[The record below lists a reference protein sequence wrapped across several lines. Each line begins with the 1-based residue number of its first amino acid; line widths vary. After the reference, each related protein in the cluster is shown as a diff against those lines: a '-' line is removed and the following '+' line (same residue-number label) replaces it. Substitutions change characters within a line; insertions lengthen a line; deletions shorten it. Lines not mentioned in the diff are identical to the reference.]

1 MVWIDLGNPYP
12 LPEPSRYQPLV
23 WPEGRR
29 IALPDDRTQALKPL
43 PQISVE
49 RRTRYEFGPVSKS
62 RLGALLGLT
71 SRIQSCGNDRLGFAL
86 SRRPAPSAG
95 SIHPIHVI
103 VNSSRNE
110 GWHRYDPMDHMLVE
124 LPSLVQ
130 PKDVRSSMDRI
141 VQSGDATMLLF
152 TAEPGKTF
160 SKYANAC
167 SLVWRDAGVLLGYFA
182 IAAEALNL
190 NFSPL
195 GVTGE
200 PWVSQLV
207 DEAGLAGVGVA
218 FVGSAP

>member
-1 MVWIDLGNPYP
+1 MVWIDLGNPHP

-23 WPEGRR
+23 WPEGKR
-29 IALPDDRTQALKPL
+29 IALPNDGVSVSKTLL
-43 PQISVE
+43 QISVE

-62 RLGALLGLT
+62 SLGALFELT
-71 SRIQSCGNDRLGFAL
+71 SRIQSCGNERLGFPL

-95 SIHPIHVI
+95 AIHPIHLI
-103 VNSSRNE
+103 VNSNQDE
-110 GWHRYDPMDHMLVE
+110 GWQRYDPMEHALVE
-124 LPSLVQ
+124 LPSRIQ
-130 PKDVRSSMDRI
+130 PNSVRSAMDQI

-152 TAEPGKTF
+152 AAEPGKTF

-195 GVTGE
+195 GETGE

-207 DEAGLAGVGVA
+207 DEAGLVGVGMA
-218 FVGSAP
+218 LVGSAP

>member
-12 LPEPSRYQPLV
+12 LPEPSPYQPLV

-29 IALPDDRTQALKPL
+29 IALPDDRTQASKTLTR
-43 PQISVE
+43 ISAE

-62 RLGALLGLT
+62 RLGALFGLT
-71 SRIQSCGNDRLGFAL
+71 SRIQSCGNERLGFPL

-95 SIHPIHVI
+95 AIHPIHVI
-103 VNSSRNE
+103 VNSNRDE
-110 GWHRYDPMDHMLVE
+110 GWHRYDPMEHALVE

-130 PKDVRSSMDRI
+130 PKNVRLAMDQI
-141 VQSGDATMLLF
+141 VQGGDATMLLLA
-152 TAEPGKTF
+152 AEPGKTF

-207 DEAGLAGVGVA
+207 DEAGLVGVGVA